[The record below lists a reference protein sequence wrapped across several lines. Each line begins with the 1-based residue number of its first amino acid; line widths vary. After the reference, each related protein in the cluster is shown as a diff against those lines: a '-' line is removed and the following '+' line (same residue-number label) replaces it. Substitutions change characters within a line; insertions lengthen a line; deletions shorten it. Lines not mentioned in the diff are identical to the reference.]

1 MTITMMPEEKF
12 NQETKRKCRLTPPNN
27 FETFDVWGKAN
38 FVLWSNARYDFEL
51 IAELLRHIKSVHKT
65 LYLLNSVNAQI
76 KNAPENVFF
85 DGTIKSL
92 KYLVKNNYFQINN
105 LPSTNEEEKYLIEL
119 LVKYSKR
126 LDIMEVISDI
136 EEPTLR
142 AMLLEYPHLLDEVLK
157 DNDLV
162 GYLIGQ
168 ALLKNGITDAKSL
181 VEKVDNGLNTIEV
194 DLNKNAPEPMKCKI
208 IYLSLR
214 ILNGKLKLCKDL
226 AEEFAKLSDNYI
238 EEEKYTKGF
247 FSATYA
253 VFYGSDEWSKSK
265 PTHLTGCETLYL
277 DFQLLTL
284 PNNHMSLI
292 YDIFLKEETERI
304 GKKYFR
310 EAYRPDG
317 FIASLA
323 IKMAVVIIL
332 FRTETFIPKDE
343 KAEVSIFSGASMF
356 SSLNYAVKET
366 SNKEK
371 PLELKQWFIDY
382 YRNELDKRVA
392 FIKLQVDNGIAIVRI
407 RDIVRVIYL
416 PVFESF
422 RFFCSKVPS
431 EVLGQII
438 KLFRNRTIGNEI
450 KDDILINFVINIQKF
465 VGAKKP
471 TKKEISEEE
480 NYFKDAFILLIS
492 KIFENLVKKTIR
504 SLELQSP
511 IKSYYEKDD
520 LFSDANIAI
529 IELIVNFDLSKN
541 DSFIGYLSH
550 NLRLKIKT
558 TSRIKKNDQYTALEH
573 NFEEGFLENIPD
585 ENDFTKQLSNQEN
598 ITKIKEY
605 IDNLP
610 EKQKEA
616 IRKLYERNEQL
627 SDSERK
633 NKNRGL
639 NKIREM
645 MSMA

>member
-1 MTITMMPEEKF
+1 MTPDEDF
-12 NQETKRKCRLTPPNN
+12 NKRIKTNRLTPPNN
-27 FETFDVWGKAN
+27 FETFDLWSKAN
-38 FVLWSNARYDFEL
+38 FALWSNARYDFEL
-51 IAELLRHIKSVHKT
+51 IAELLRYVKSVRKT

-92 KYLVKNNYFQINN
+92 KYLVKNNYFQTKN
-105 LPSTNEEEKYLIEL
+105 LPATNDEEKYLIKL
-119 LVKYSKR
+119 LDKYSKR
-126 LDIMEVISDI
+126 LDIMEVMSDI

-142 AMLLEYPHLLDEVLK
+142 AMLLEYPYLLHEVVQ
-157 DNDLV
+157 DNELA

-181 VEKVDNGLNTIEV
+181 IKRVDRCSNTIEV
-194 DLNKNAPEPMKCKI
+194 DTNKNAPEPMKCKI

-247 FSATYA
+247 VNATYVA
-253 VFYGSDEWSKSK
+253 FYGSDEWNKEK
-265 PTHLTGCETLYL
+265 KTHLTGCETLYL
-277 DFQLLTL
+277 DFQLLNL

-292 YDIFLKEETERI
+292 YNIFLKEETEKI
-304 GKKYFR
+304 GKKYFG
-310 EAYRPDG
+310 EAYKYEG

-323 IKMAVVIIL
+323 IKMAIVIIL
-332 FRTETFIPKDE
+332 FRTETFIPKGE
-343 KAEVSIFSGASMF
+343 KAEVSIFSGSSML
-356 SSLNYAVKET
+356 SSLNYAIKET
-366 SNKEK
+366 SNEEK
-371 PLELKQWFIDY
+371 PLELKKWFIDY

-392 FIKLQVDNGIAIVRI
+392 FIKLQVDNKIAIARM

-422 RFFCSKVPS
+422 RFFCSKIPS
-431 EVLGQII
+431 EVLGQVI

-450 KDDILINFVINIQKF
+450 KDDILINFVINIQKI
-465 VGAKKP
+465 VGARKS

-480 NYFKDAFILLIS
+480 NYFKDAFILLIG
-492 KIFENLVKKTIR
+492 KIFENLVKKTTR
-504 SLELQSP
+504 SLELESP

-529 IELIVNFDLSKN
+529 MELIFNFDLSKS

-558 TSRIKKNDQYTALEH
+558 SSRIKKSDQYTTLEH

-585 ENDFTKQLSNQEN
+585 ENEFTKQLSNREN
-598 ITKIKEY
+598 IAKIKQY

-627 SDSERK
+627 SDTERR

-639 NKIREM
+639 NKIKEM
-645 MSMA
+645 MAMS